1 MPFNLS
7 TITELIPMAALLPG
21 QRAFVVLLMLLSL
34 SLSVTADAV
43 PPPDAEAIV
52 RQHVAAIG
60 GQARWQQVR
69 SLLVKGQGS
78 FGTFL
83 WVWKT
88 PDRMRSDEH
97 DDVYSKKTLV
107 TAFDGTAG
115 WISDPFKGPGV
126 PRKFEGPELQRWK
139 TGFPLRSDLLDL
151 PAQGVTLQLLGTE
164 KVNNRPAHKLS
175 LKRPGRDEVL
185 LWIDAQ
191 SFLLVQRAR
200 RLKTPQGGAETT
212 VETPL
217 GDYRNVSGVM
227 IAHKIGDTRCVVQ
240 VNPEVS
246 DSMFLPPAPIQ

>member
-1 MPFNLS
+1 
-7 TITELIPMAALLPG
+7 MAALLPG
-21 QRAFVVLLMLLSL
+21 QRAFVVLLMLL

-69 SLLVKGQGS
+69 SLMVKGQGA

-88 PDRMRSDEH
+88 PDKMRSDEH

-107 TAFDGTAG
+107 TAFDGAAG
-115 WISDPFKGPGV
+115 WISDPFKGPAV
-126 PRKFEGPELQRWK
+126 PRRIQGAELQRWQ

-151 PAQGVTLQLLGTE
+151 PTKGVTLQLLGTE
-164 KVNNRPAHKLS
+164 SLNNRAAHKLS

-191 SFLLVQRAR
+191 SFLLVKRVLRA
-200 RLKTPQGGAETT
+200 KMPQGGGETT
-212 VETPL
+212 VEMSL
-217 GDYRNVSGVM
+217 SDYRNVSGVM
-227 IAHKIGDTRCVVQ
+227 IPHKIGDTRCVVA

-246 DSMFLPPAPIQ
+246 DSLFLPPAPIQ